1 MANKSFTDNNPS
13 AAKLFEVMS
22 LPVGDINA
30 QNQRM
35 KNGEN
40 SQKAIAQHTDAW
52 IKGHQK
58 TFDGWIAQALA
69 VAKK

>member
-1 MANKSFTDNNPS
+1 
-13 AAKLFEVMS
+13 LFEIMQ

-40 SQKAIAQHTDAW
+40 SEQDIAKHTDAW

-58 TFDGWIAQALA
+58 TFDSWIQQALA
-69 VAKK
+69 AANK

>member
-1 MANKSFTDNNPS
+1 VANKDFTDDNPA
-13 AAKLFEVMS
+13 AAKLFELMK

-40 SQKAIAQHTDAW
+40 SQQDIARHTDAW

-58 TFDGWIAQALA
+58 TFDNWTAQALA
-69 VAKK
+69 VSKK